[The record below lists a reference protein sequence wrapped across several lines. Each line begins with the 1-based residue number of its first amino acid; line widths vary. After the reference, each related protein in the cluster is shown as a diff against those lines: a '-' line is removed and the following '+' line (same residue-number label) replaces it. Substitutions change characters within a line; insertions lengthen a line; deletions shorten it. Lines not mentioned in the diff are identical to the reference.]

1 MSEPLSLKSEADPF
15 ELFSSWMDDAI
26 NGGLIEPFA
35 MTLATTAANGRPSAR
50 QVLLKG
56 YGESG
61 FEFYTN
67 YSSRKAKELQDNSFA
82 SLVLW
87 WDRLYRQVRIE
98 GSVEKLSA
106 HKSDD
111 YFSTRPRGSQISA
124 WASPQSEVIESF
136 EELESRV
143 GRFEQEFAEITVP
156 RPLGWGGYRLIPDC
170 IEFWQGRTDRLH
182 QRLCYRYQSGKW
194 ISDWLGP

>member
-1 MSEPLSLKSEADPF
+1 MPEPLSLRPAADPF

-26 NGGLIEPFA
+26 NGGMIEPFA

-56 YGESG
+56 YGKSG

-67 YSSRKAKELQDNSFA
+67 YSSRKAKELQNNSFA

-87 WDRLYRQVRIE
+87 WDSLYRQVRIE

-106 HKSDD
+106 RKSDE
-111 YFSTRPRGSQISA
+111 YFATRPRGSQISA

-136 EELESRV
+136 EELESHV
-143 GRFEQEFAEITVP
+143 EQFEQEFAERTVP
-156 RPLGWGGYRLIPDC
+156 RPLGWGGYNLIPDC

-194 ISDWLGP
+194 ASDWLGP